1 MSRIHGYE
9 IEERLRGCKCEPE
22 VVRRIKWIVEH
33 YPIVPRIRKIDY
45 IIAAAINIVIS
56 IIYALMIAG
65 VI

>member
-1 MSRIHGYE
+1 MSTTHE
-9 IEERLRGCKCEPE
+9 IEVRLRGLDAE

-45 IIAAAINIVIS
+45 IIAATINIVIS
-56 IIYALMIAG
+56 IIYALIIAG